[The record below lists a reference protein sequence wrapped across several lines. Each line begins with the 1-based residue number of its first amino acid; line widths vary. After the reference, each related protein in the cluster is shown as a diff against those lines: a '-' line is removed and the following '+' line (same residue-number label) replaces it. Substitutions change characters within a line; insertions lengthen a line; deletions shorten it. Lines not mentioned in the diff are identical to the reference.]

1 MYSWTY
7 YCNFYELKLSSNTQ
21 KVDKL
26 LWPDFFQESNLVLCS
41 KKRCLEKQQNSHD
54 LLGSCRQTSLNL
66 YVPPLTF
73 HYTQTR
79 AVTSHP
85 LTGKPFS
92 QPQGEKTI
100 VCYMYLLYVHLMQS
114 FLTCE
119 FVYKV
124 QSYCNFTI
132 SASGR
137 KIKLIYIHYA
147 LLHAMQFNI

>member
-21 KVDKL
+21 MVVKL

-85 LTGKPFS
+85 LRDKPFS
-92 QPQGEKTI
+92 QPHGWENN
-100 VCYMYLLYVHLMQS
+100 CMLLYICIYYMFTSHRAFSHVSLCTKS
-114 FLTCE
+114 
-119 FVYKV
+119 KV
-124 QSYCNFTI
+124 TATSPYQPV
-132 SASGR
+132 AG
-137 KIKLIYIHYA
+137 KLS
-147 LLHAMQFNI
+147 